1 MNLSDSC
8 CIKVFF
14 RTVLP
19 NFSVEVDRVNSLP
32 PENVPYGVTYFVK
45 CKLCARGIY
54 VLCYVVWL
62 FYQVLSYYFVVL
74 CVFNMDTLALSNFLK
89 QNGVPD
95 ATTDKLIGMLQIS
108 SVISKTRPA
117 G

>member
-54 VLCYVVWL
+54 VLCYYSVSPYYVWCTPGGGSKML
-62 FYQVLSYYFVVL
+62 TNSSTL
-74 CVFNMDTLALSNFLK
+74 VF
-89 QNGVPD
+89 
-95 ATTDKLIGMLQIS
+95 
-108 SVISKTRPA
+108 
-117 G
+117 